1 MTITTTAP
9 ATTADVDLITALDAG
24 LLPFQTPSADLL
36 AILNNK
42 AIASGRERGI
52 IAAQAIGRIIP
63 EGVEIE
69 EINCGREGKARA
81 LFLHRNDE
89 DDIALYFFDRT
100 TSVSLHIDAD
110 DPADR
115 RDEPV
120 SPAEMFEIIRAYY
133 GS

>member
-42 AIASGRERGI
+42 AIASGIERGI
-52 IAAQAIGRIIP
+52 IAAQAIERIIP
-63 EGVEIE
+63 DGVEIE

-110 DPADR
+110 DPAER

-120 SPAEMFEIIRAYY
+120 SPAEMFEIIHAYY